1 MTGIKMTDRE
11 IIARLVDKDEAVT
24 RDFFFNRCRPLFI
37 SIIRKVFSYRVEFDE
52 FVNEFY
58 LYLME
63 DDAYKLKQFQYRS
76 SIYQWLKVVAIRYFV
91 KKRDSMIENSS
102 QETLLN
108 NIADTESTNEE
119 TAVAN
124 RIDESRLLN
133 SMSNKRFA
141 HVLKRLVI
149 EQREPKQV
157 AEELNITVDNL
168 YNIKKRAISSLTKM
182 VLNEIGS
189 NGK

>member
-1 MTGIKMTDRE
+1 MTDIKMTDRE

-37 SIIRKVFSYRVEFDE
+37 SIIGKVFSYRVEFDE

-63 DDAYKLKQFQYRS
+63 DNAYKLKQFQYRS

-133 SMSNKRFA
+133 AMSNKRFA
-141 HVLKRLVI
+141 YVLKRLVI
-149 EQREPKQV
+149 EQDEPQKV
-157 AEELNITVDNL
+157 ADELNVTVDNL
-168 YNIKKRAISSLTKM
+168 YNIKKRAIASLTA
-182 VLNEIGS
+182 VLLNENRS

>member
-1 MTGIKMTDRE
+1 MTDRE

-37 SIIRKVFSYRVEFDE
+37 SIIGKVFSYRVEFDE

-133 SMSNKRFA
+133 AMSNKRFA

-149 EQREPKQV
+149 EQDEPQKV

>member
-1 MTGIKMTDRE
+1 MTDRE

-37 SIIRKVFSYRVEFDE
+37 SIIGKVFSYRVEFDE

-108 NIADTESTNEE
+108 NIADTESMNEE
-119 TAVAN
+119 MRIVSEMDEN
-124 RIDESRLLN
+124 RILRAIP
-133 SMSNKRFA
+133 NKRFA
-141 HVLKRLVI
+141 YVLKRLVI
-149 EQREPKQV
+149 EQDEPQKV

>member
-1 MTGIKMTDRE
+1 
-11 IIARLVDKDEAVT
+11 
-24 RDFFFNRCRPLFI
+24 
-37 SIIRKVFSYRVEFDE
+37 
-52 FVNEFY
+52 
-58 LYLME
+58 
-63 DDAYKLKQFQYRS
+63 
-76 SIYQWLKVVAIRYFV
+76 
-91 KKRDSMIENSS
+91 MIENSS

-133 SMSNKRFA
+133 AMSNKRFA
-141 HVLKRLVI
+141 YVLKRLVI
-149 EQREPKQV
+149 EQDEPQKV

-168 YNIKKRAISSLTKM
+168 YNIKKRAIASLTA
-182 VLNEIGS
+182 VLLNENRS

>member
-1 MTGIKMTDRE
+1 MTDRE

-119 TAVAN
+119 MRIVSEMDEN
-124 RIDESRLLN
+124 RILRAIP
-133 SMSNKRFA
+133 NKRFA
-141 HVLKRLVI
+141 YVLKRLVI
-149 EQREPKQV
+149 EQDEPQKV

>member
-1 MTGIKMTDRE
+1 M
-11 IIARLVDKDEAVT
+11 
-24 RDFFFNRCRPLFI
+24 
-37 SIIRKVFSYRVEFDE
+37 FSYRVEFDE

-119 TAVAN
+119 MRIVSEIDEN
-124 RIDESRLLN
+124 RILRAIP
-133 SMSNKRFA
+133 NKRFA
-141 HVLKRLVI
+141 YV
-149 EQREPKQV
+149 
-157 AEELNITVDNL
+157 
-168 YNIKKRAISSLTKM
+168 
-182 VLNEIGS
+182 
-189 NGK
+189 